1 MKIGQEWRS
10 SIEAKQL
17 RQATGN
23 KANFDQLVNVQVR
36 KVKQDE
42 LKKLMQDISKQGER
56 LARFRSFQDL
66 AKFKRMIKD
75 FLHETVYNGLELQE
89 SRNFNPNG
97 YSQKLTVVKEID
109 EKLVELTEDIMN
121 QEKKTIDLLS
131 VIGEIKGLLVN
142 LYT

>member
-1 MKIGQEWRS
+1 MKIGQEIRS
-10 SIEAKQL
+10 QVDTKQL
-17 RQATGN
+17 RQSTEPRT
-23 KANFDQLVNVQVR
+23 NFDKLVNVHAHQIKR
-36 KVKQDE
+36 DE
-42 LKKLMQDISKQGER
+42 LQKLLTDISKQGER

-75 FLHETVYNGLELQE
+75 FLQETVYNGLELHE
-89 SRNFNPNG
+89 SHNFNPNG
-97 YSQKLTVVKEID
+97 YSQKLSVVKEVD
-109 EKLVELTEDIMN
+109 EKLVELTEDIMD

>member
-1 MKIGQEWRS
+1 MKIGQDIRS
-10 SIEAKQL
+10 QVDTKHL
-17 RQATGN
+17 RQATEV
-23 KANFDQLVNVQVR
+23 KTNFDQLVNVQVH
-36 KVKQDE
+36 KVKREE
-42 LKKLMQDISKQGER
+42 LKKLMQDISNQGER

-75 FLHETVYNGLELQE
+75 FLHETVYSGLELHE
-89 SRNFNPNG
+89 SHNFNPNG
-97 YSQKLTVVKEID
+97 YSQKLSIVKEVD

>member
-1 MKIGQEWRS
+1 MKISQEVRS
-10 SIEAKQL
+10 QVDIKHL
-17 RQATGN
+17 RQSTET
-23 KANFDQLVNVQVR
+23 KTNFDHLVHE
-36 KVKQDE
+36 KVHRLKREE
-42 LKKLMQDISKQGER
+42 LKKLLNDISKQGEK

-75 FLHETVYNGLELQE
+75 FLHETVYNGLELQQ
-89 SRNFNPNG
+89 SHNFNPSG
-97 YSQKLTVVKEID
+97 YSQKLSVVKNID

-121 QEKKTIDLLS
+121 QEKKTIDLLG

>member
-10 SIEAKQL
+10 SVETKQL
-17 RQATGN
+17 RQSKGN
-23 KANFDQLVNVQVR
+23 KANFNQLVNVQVQ

-42 LKKLMQDISKQGER
+42 LQRLMQDISKQGER

-66 AKFKRMIKD
+66 AKFKRMIKE

-97 YSQKLTVVKEID
+97 YSQKLSVVKEID

>member
-1 MKIGQEWRS
+1 MKIGQEIRS
-10 SIEAKQL
+10 QVDTKHL
-17 RQATGN
+17 RQTPDG
-23 KANFDQLVNVQVR
+23 KANFDQLVNV
-36 KVKQDE
+36 KVHRVKREE
-42 LKKLMQDISKQGER
+42 LQKMLTDISNQGKK

-75 FLHETVYNGLELQE
+75 FLHETVYSGLELQE
-89 SRNFNPNG
+89 SHNFNPDG
-97 YSQKLTVVKEID
+97 YSQKLAVVKEVD
-109 EKLVELTEDIMN
+109 EKLVELTEDIMD

>member
-1 MKIGQEWRS
+1 MHSQVEM
-10 SIEAKQL
+10 KQL
-17 RQATGN
+17 HQTAEPKTN
-23 KANFDQLVNVQVR
+23 FEKIVHMKAH
-36 KVKQDE
+36 KVKREE
-42 LKKLMQDISKQGER
+42 LQKLLTNIEKQGER

-75 FLHETVYNGLELQE
+75 FLQETVYNGLKLNE
-89 SRNFNPNG
+89 SHHFNPDG
-97 YSQKLTVVKEID
+97 YSQKLSIVKEID
-109 EKLVELTEDIMN
+109 EKLVELTEDLMD